1 MILSLSEVSSEPLHG
16 QISRQVRARI
26 LARELSSGEMLPS
39 IRTLARDYRVAVI
52 TVQRAYEDLE
62 REGLVRS
69 HPGKGFYVAEH
80 PSETIKGMA
89 EQRFATAFAELARRS
104 RDEGLRAGE
113 MRAAVDTVLKTI
125 GEGR

>member
-52 TVQRAYEDLE
+52 TVQRAYEDL
-62 REGLVRS
+62 V
-69 HPGKGFYVAEH
+69 V
-80 PSETIKGMA
+80 
-89 EQRFATAFAELARRS
+89 RRS
-104 RDEGLRAGE
+104 T
-113 MRAAVDTVLKTI
+113 M
-125 GEGR
+125 